1 MNKLVFRVLSMM
13 ALGLLLF
20 WYVFPWSSYNIAVP
34 FSGPDYRLGLD
45 LQGGIEL
52 DYKVDL
58 EEAKQAEDYSKA
70 KESDIIEGLK
80 SIVDK
85 RIESLNIND
94 SVITSASYG
103 GEQHIIVQIPLK
115 GNSTL
120 DNQKNIEAAKQ
131 AIGKVVK
138 IEFKELRGQITD
150 ADRAERKTLAETILE
165 EAKTSSYDFF
175 VTANKYKLSKENIDI
190 WTLDLEKIK
199 EITEFEWDI
208 APGLADVIIEADGVG
223 NFSFD
228 SGYWIVQWVQ
238 WENDKVETANYIF
251 VTATPSDWKPAT
263 DSKGRILNDTYF
275 VNSSV
280 QFNEAFQAMVEL
292 TFNNDGAD
300 IFWELT
306 SRLVGQPIAI
316 FVGWENLTAPTVN
329 EPILSG
335 RAVVT
340 GNYTPES
347 AKQLATDINTWVVP
361 APIYLT
367 SEQSI
372 DSKLGSS
379 SLEKL
384 LIAWVTG
391 FILIFVFLIAIYR
404 VSGVLAS
411 VSLFIYVMLV
421 LSIVKTLGI
430 VLTLAS
436 VAGLILSIGM
446 AIDANILIFERIKDE
461 FKNTTSL
468 KQASKDGF
476 KKSWS
481 AIWDSNLTWF
491 IVALILF
498 IFGIN
503 LIKGFWFM
511 LGLGILVSLFSVYWV
526 SRILV
531 FLAAQV
537 TKNKLKFIG
546 KK

>member
-1 MNKLVFRVLSMM
+1 MNKLIFRVLAMM

-20 WYVFPWSSYNIAVP
+20 SYVFPWNSYGIQVP

-115 GNSTL
+115 WNSTL
-120 DNQKNIEAAKQ
+120 ENQKNIEAAKE

-138 IEFKELRGQITD
+138 IEFRELRWEISE
-150 ADRAERKTLAETILE
+150 ADRLERKALAETILD
-165 EAKTSSYDFF
+165 EAKNSSYDFF
-175 VTANKYKLSKENIDI
+175 VTANKYKISKENIDI
-190 WTLDLEKIK
+190 GTLDLEKIK
-199 EITEFEWDI
+199 AITEFDGDI
-208 APGLADVIIEADGVG
+208 APGLADTIIEADGVG

-228 SGYWIVQWVQ
+228 SGYWIVAWVA
-238 WENDKVETANYIF
+238 WENGKVETANYIF
-251 VTATPSDWKPAT
+251 VTATPSDWKPAA
-263 DSKGRILNDTYF
+263 DSEWRILNDSYF

-292 TFNNDGAD
+292 TFNSDGAD
-300 IFWELT
+300 IFGELT

-347 AKQLATDINTWVVP
+347 AKKLATDINTWVVP

-372 DSKLGSS
+372 DSKLGAS

-391 FILIFVFLIAIYR
+391 FILIFIFLIAIYR

-411 VSLFIYVMLV
+411 ISLFIYVMLV

-468 KQASKDGF
+468 AQASRDGF

-481 AIWDSNLTWF
+481 AIWDSNLTGF

-503 LIKGFWFM
+503 LIKGFGFM

-531 FLAAQV
+531 FLAARV
-537 TKNKLKFIG
+537 SKDKLKFIG

>member
-1 MNKLVFRVLSMM
+1 MNKLVFRLFMMVVLGIMI
-13 ALGLLLF
+13 L
-20 WYVFPWSSYNIAVP
+20 WYVFPWSSYGITVP
-34 FSGPDYRLGLD
+34 FTGKDYKLGLD
-45 LQGGIEL
+45 LQWGIEL

-58 EEAKQAEDYSKA
+58 EEAKQAEDFNSTKQN
-70 KESDIIEGLK
+70 EIIEWLK
-80 SIVDK
+80 SIIDK
-85 RIESLNIND
+85 RIETLNIND
-94 SVITSASYG
+94 SVITSANYG
-103 GEQHIIVQIPLK
+103 WEQHIIVQIPLK
-115 GNSTL
+115 GNSSL
-120 DNQKNIEAAKQ
+120 ENKKNIEAAKE

-138 IEFKELRGQITD
+138 IEFKELRGEITESD
-150 ADRAERKTLAETILE
+150 RRERRELADTIFKE
-165 EAKTSSYDFF
+165 ISNSGYDFF
-175 VTANKYKLSKENIDI
+175 VTANKYKLSEENVDI
-190 WTLDLEKIK
+190 GTLDLDRIK
-199 EITEFEWDI
+199 ELTAFSGSI
-208 APGLADVIIEADGVG
+208 APGLASEIITAKWIGT
-223 NFSFD
+223 FSFD
-228 SGYWIVQWVQ
+228 DGYWIVEWNSGESWV
-238 WENDKVETANYIF
+238 DSVNYIYL
-251 VTATPSDWKPAT
+251 TSEPSNWVSAA
-263 DSKGRILNDTYF
+263 DSTGRILNDSYF

-280 QFNEAFQAMVEL
+280 QFNEAFQPMVEL
-292 TFNNDGAD
+292 TFNSDGAD
-300 IFWELT
+300 IFGELT

-347 AKQLATDINTWVVP
+347 AKELSTNINTWVVP

-372 DSKLGSS
+372 DSKLGAS

-384 LIAWVTG
+384 VIAWVTG
-391 FILIFVFLIAIYR
+391 FILIFLFLIYIYR
-404 VSGVLAS
+404 ISGLLAS
-411 VSLFIYVMLV
+411 VSLFIYVMIILAV
-421 LSIVKTLGI
+421 VKTLGI
-430 VLTLAS
+430 TLTLAS

-468 KQASKDGF
+468 KEASRKWF

-481 AIWDSNLTWF
+481 AIWDSNITGF

-511 LGLGILVSLFSVYWV
+511 LGLGILVSLLSVYWV

-531 FLAAQV
+531 FLAAEV
-537 TKNKLKFIG
+537 TSSKLNFIG